1 MTDVGEKRGPVE
13 KTEKGWPVNPIG
25 VVALI
30 VFGLIIIFLIA
41 KPLLDKKT
49 AVVVQDQSINNP
61 GGRIT
66 SPAAGDII
74 KSSSLTIEI
83 SVDEPQK
90 ADKVQFW
97 AKTYA
102 DGKWQILGET
112 TSAPYKLDWQI
123 PESFKNKAIALT
135 SHIITRDGQDIK
147 DPGGW
152 REGIIILS
160 Q

>member
-1 MTDVGEKRGPVE
+1 MADIGEKRGPVE

-25 VVALI
+25 VVALA

-41 KPLLDKKT
+41 KPLFEKKT
-49 AVVVQDQSINNP
+49 SIVVQDQSTNNP

-66 SPAAGDII
+66 IPLPGDII
-74 KSSSLTIEI
+74 RSSRLTIEI

-97 AKTYA
+97 AKTYS
-102 DGKWQILGET
+102 DGKWQMLGET
-112 TSAPYKLDWQI
+112 SSAPYKFDWQI
-123 PESFKNKAIALT
+123 PDSFKNKAIALT